1 MYNNLY
7 QYPVRDKNENNGL
20 ETQFL
25 VDTGANY
32 SLLNYDS
39 YLEYAKIQKIT
50 LTKAQSKTFVVNGQK
65 LKLQGYT
72 NFDSK
77 IDDGYRPRTD
87 VNLIY

>member
-39 YLEYAKIQKIT
+39 YLEHAKIQKKLHLLKHNPKHLLSMDKNSNSKDIQILT
-50 LTKAQSKTFVVNGQK
+50 LVLTVK
-65 LKLQGYT
+65 LMIL
-72 NFDSK
+72 
-77 IDDGYRPRTD
+77 
-87 VNLIY
+87 